1 MNKEKLWTKEFIV
14 VSTINFLA
22 TLIFFLLMVTIASY
36 AKSEFEASTSTA
48 GLVSSIFIIGSLL
61 GRLGAGRFIGQ
72 KGPIKILW
80 IGLTFFT
87 ITSGLYF
94 LANSILV
101 ILANRLAQG
110 IAVGIIGTATG
121 TIVAHILPS
130 ARKGEGIGY
139 FSLSAILA
147 TAIGPFIGILL
158 MKMNNG
164 FTIMFTMN
172 LVLSIICILFFAA
185 VKLKLPPIKLP
196 DKTEEKSSIL
206 SQFIEPKAVPI
217 SFIALIIG
225 FSYSGVMTFLSF
237 YAESINLVSAASY
250 FFLVYAIVI
259 IFSRPF
265 TGKLMDSRGAN
276 IIVYPCIV
284 LFAIGMFLFSQAS
297 AGWML
302 LLAAAFIGFGYGNFN
317 SVAQTI
323 AVKVTEPHRFGLAT
337 ATYFILFDIGLG
349 IGPYILGFIVPETG
363 YRAIFVAMVVV
374 IIICIPL
381 YYLLHGRKDKELTKT
396 AL

>member
-1 MNKEKLWTKEFIV
+1 MNTEKLWTKDFII

-22 TLIFFLLMVTIASY
+22 TLVYFLLLVTIASY
-36 AKSEFEASTSTA
+36 AKSEFEVSTSTA
-48 GLVSSIFIIGSLL
+48 GLVSSMFIIGSLI
-61 GRLGAGRFIGQ
+61 GRLGAGRFIGI
-72 KGPIKILW
+72 KGPTTILW
-80 IGLTFFT
+80 VGLFFFT
-87 ITSGLYF
+87 ITSLFYF
-94 LANSILV
+94 LANSIPLLLV
-101 ILANRLAQG
+101 NRLAQG

-121 TIVAHILPS
+121 TIVAHILPR

-139 FSLSAILA
+139 FSLSAVLA
-147 TAIGPFIGILL
+147 TAVGPFIGILL
-158 MKMNNG
+158 LKMENG

-172 LVLSIICILFFAA
+172 LALSFFCILFLAA
-185 VKLKLPPIKLP
+185 VKLKLAPIKQP
-196 DKTEEKSSIL
+196 EKTEVKSSIL

-217 SFIALIIG
+217 SFVALIIG

-237 YAESINLVSAASY
+237 YAESINLVSAAGY

-259 IFSRPF
+259 IISRPF
-265 TGKLMDSRGAN
+265 TGKLMDTKGAN

-284 LFAIGMFLFSQAS
+284 LFAIGMLLFSQAS

-349 IGPYILGFIVPETG
+349 VGPYILGFIVPNTG
-363 YRAIFVAMVVV
+363 YRTIFVAMVAV
-374 IIICIPL
+374 IVICIPV
-381 YYLLHGRKDKELTKT
+381 YYLLHGRKDRELMKIV
-396 AL
+396 

>member
-1 MNKEKLWTKEFIV
+1 MNKEKLWTKDFII

-22 TLIFFLLMVTIASY
+22 TLVYFLLLVTIASY

-48 GLVSSIFIIGSLL
+48 GLVSSIFIIGSLI
-61 GRLGAGRFIGQ
+61 GRLGAGRFIGI
-72 KGPIKILW
+72 KGPTTILW
-80 IGLTFFT
+80 VGLSFFT
-87 ITSGLYF
+87 ITSLFYF
-94 LANSILV
+94 LANSIPLLLV
-101 ILANRLAQG
+101 NRLAQG
-110 IAVGIIGTATG
+110 VAVGIIGTATG
-121 TIVAHILPS
+121 TIVAHILPR

-139 FSLSAILA
+139 FSLSAVLA

-158 MKMNNG
+158 LKMENG

-172 LVLSIICILFFAA
+172 LVLSILCLLFLAV
-185 VKLKLPPIKLP
+185 VKLKLAPIKQP
-196 DKTEEKSSIL
+196 EKTEVKSSIL

-217 SFIALIIG
+217 SFVALIIG

-259 IFSRPF
+259 IISRPF
-265 TGKLMDSRGAN
+265 TGKLMDTKGAN

-284 LFAIGMFLFSQAS
+284 LFAIGMLLFSQAS

-349 IGPYILGFIVPETG
+349 VGPYILGFIVPNTG
-363 YRAIFVAMVVV
+363 YRTIFVAMVAV
-374 IIICIPL
+374 IVICIPV
-381 YYLLHGRKDKELTKT
+381 YYLLHGRKDKELMKVI
-396 AL
+396 

>member
-1 MNKEKLWTKEFIV
+1 MNKEKLWTKDFII

-22 TLIFFLLMVTIASY
+22 TLVYFLLLVTIASY

-48 GLVSSIFIIGSLL
+48 GLVSSIFIIGSLI
-61 GRLGAGRFIGQ
+61 GRLGAGRFIGI
-72 KGPIKILW
+72 KGPTTILW
-80 IGLTFFT
+80 VGLSFFT
-87 ITSGLYF
+87 ITSLFYF
-94 LANSILV
+94 LANSIPLLLV
-101 ILANRLAQG
+101 NRLAQG
-110 IAVGIIGTATG
+110 VAVGIIGTATG
-121 TIVAHILPS
+121 TIVAHILPR

-139 FSLSAILA
+139 FSLSAVLA

-158 MKMNNG
+158 LKMENG

-172 LVLSIICILFFAA
+172 LVLSILCLLFLAA
-185 VKLKLPPIKLP
+185 VKLKLAPIKQP
-196 DKTEEKSSIL
+196 EKTEVKSSIL

-217 SFIALIIG
+217 SFVALIIG

-259 IFSRPF
+259 IISRPF
-265 TGKLMDSRGAN
+265 TGKLMDTKGAN

-284 LFAIGMFLFSQAS
+284 LFAIGMLLFSQAS

-349 IGPYILGFIVPETG
+349 VGPYILGFIVPNTG
-363 YRAIFVAMVVV
+363 YRTIFVAMVTV
-374 IIICIPL
+374 IVICIPV
-381 YYLLHGRKDKELTKT
+381 YYLLHGRKDKELMKVI
-396 AL
+396 

>member
-1 MNKEKLWTKEFIV
+1 MNKEKLWTKEFII

-22 TLIFFLLMVTIASY
+22 TLVFFLLLVTIASY

-61 GRLGAGRFIGQ
+61 GRLGAGRFIGI
-72 KGPIKILW
+72 KGPTKMLW

-87 ITSGLYF
+87 ITSVFYF
-94 LANSILV
+94 LANSIPLLLV
-101 ILANRLAQG
+101 NRLAQG

-121 TIVAHILPS
+121 TIVAHILPR

-147 TAIGPFIGILL
+147 TAIGPFIGIILL
-158 MKMNNG
+158 KMENG

-172 LVLSIICILFFAA
+172 LILSIICMVFLAA
-185 VKLKLPPIKLP
+185 VKLKLEPIKLP
-196 DKTEEKSSIL
+196 EKTEDKSSIL
-206 SQFIEPKAVPI
+206 SQFIEPKALPI

-265 TGKLMDSRGAN
+265 TGKLMDTKGAN
-276 IIVYPCIV
+276 IIVYPCII
-284 LFAIGMFLFSQAS
+284 LFAIGMLLFSQAS

-302 LLAAAFIGFGYGNFN
+302 LLAATFIGFGYGNFN

-337 ATYFILFDIGLG
+337 ATYFILFDMELG

-363 YRAIFVAMVVV
+363 YRPIFLAMVVV

-381 YYLLHGRKDKELTKT
+381 YYLLHGRKDKELMKT
-396 AL
+396 A

>member
-1 MNKEKLWTKEFIV
+1 MNKEKLWTKEFII

-22 TLIFFLLMVTIASY
+22 TLIFFLLLVTIASY

-61 GRLGAGRFIGQ
+61 GRLGAGRFIGV
-72 KGPIKILW
+72 KGPTKILW

-87 ITSGLYF
+87 ITSVLYF
-94 LANSILV
+94 LANSIPLLLV
-101 ILANRLAQG
+101 NRLAQG

-121 TIVAHILPS
+121 TIVANILPR

-158 MKMNNG
+158 LKMDNG
-164 FTIMFTMN
+164 FSIMFTMN
-172 LVLSIICILFFAA
+172 LILSITCMVFLGA
-185 VKLKLPPIKLP
+185 VKLKLAPIKQP
-196 DKTEEKSSIL
+196 EITEDKNSIL

-217 SFIALIIG
+217 SFVALIIG

-237 YAESINLVSAASY
+237 YAESIHLVSAASY

-259 IFSRPF
+259 ILSRPF
-265 TGKLMDSRGAN
+265 TGKLMDTKGAN

-284 LFAIGMFLFSQAS
+284 LFAIGMLIFSQAS
-297 AGWML
+297 TGWML

-349 IGPYILGFIVPETG
+349 VGPYVLGFIVPNTG
-363 YRAIFVAMVVV
+363 YRGIFVAMVVV
-374 IIICIPL
+374 IVICIPL
-381 YYLLHGRKDKELTKT
+381 YYLLHGRKDKELMKIV
-396 AL
+396 

>member
-1 MNKEKLWTKEFIV
+1 MNKEKLWSKDFII
-14 VSTINFLA
+14 VSIINFLA
-22 TLIFFLLMVTIASY
+22 TLVYFLLLVTIASY

-61 GRLGAGRFIGQ
+61 GRLGAGRFIGV
-72 KGPIKILW
+72 KGPTKILW

-87 ITSGLYF
+87 ITSVLYF
-94 LANSILV
+94 LANNIPLLLV
-101 ILANRLAQG
+101 NRLAQG

-121 TIVAHILPS
+121 TIVAHILPR

-158 MKMNNG
+158 LKMDNG

-172 LVLSIICILFFAA
+172 LILSIICMVFLAA
-185 VKLKLPPIKLP
+185 VKLKLAPIKQP
-196 DKTEEKSSIL
+196 EKTEVKSSIL
-206 SQFIEPKAVPI
+206 TQFIEPKAIPI
-217 SFIALIIG
+217 SFVALIIG

-237 YAESINLVSAASY
+237 YAESVNLVSAASY

-259 IFSRPF
+259 IISRPF
-265 TGKLMDSRGAN
+265 TGKLMDTKGAN

-284 LFAIGMFLFSQAS
+284 LFGIGMLLFSQAS
-297 AGWML
+297 TGWML

-349 IGPYILGFIVPETG
+349 VGPFVLGFIVPETG
-363 YRAIFVAMVVV
+363 YRTIFVAMVVV
-374 IIICIPL
+374 IVICIPL
-381 YYLLHGRKDKELTKT
+381 YYLLHGRKDKELMKT
-396 AL
+396 A

>member
-1 MNKEKLWTKEFIV
+1 MNKEKLWTKEFII

-22 TLIFFLLMVTIASY
+22 TLIFFLLLVTIASY

-61 GRLGAGRFIGQ
+61 GRLGAGRFIGV
-72 KGPIKILW
+72 KGPTKILW

-87 ITSGLYF
+87 ITSVLYF
-94 LANSILV
+94 LANSIPLLLV
-101 ILANRLAQG
+101 NRLAQG

-121 TIVAHILPS
+121 TIVAHILPR

-158 MKMNNG
+158 LKMDNG
-164 FTIMFTMN
+164 FSIMFTMN
-172 LVLSIICILFFAA
+172 LILSITCMVFLGA
-185 VKLKLPPIKLP
+185 VKLKLAPIKQP
-196 DKTEEKSSIL
+196 EITEDKNSIL

-217 SFIALIIG
+217 SFVALIIG

-237 YAESINLVSAASY
+237 YAESIHLVSAASY

-259 IFSRPF
+259 ILSRPF
-265 TGKLMDSRGAN
+265 TGKLMDTKGAN

-284 LFAIGMFLFSQAS
+284 LFAIGMLIFSQAS
-297 AGWML
+297 TGWML

-349 IGPYILGFIVPETG
+349 VGPYVLGFIVPNTG

-374 IIICIPL
+374 IVICIPL
-381 YYLLHGRKDKELTKT
+381 YYLLHGRKDKELMKIV
-396 AL
+396 

>member
-1 MNKEKLWTKEFIV
+1 MNKEKLWTKDFII
-14 VSTINFLA
+14 VSIINFLA
-22 TLIFFLLMVTIASY
+22 TLVYFLLLVTIASF
-36 AKSEFEASTSTA
+36 AKSEFEASTSMA

-61 GRLGAGRFIGQ
+61 GRLGAGRFIGV
-72 KGPIKILW
+72 KGPTKILW

-87 ITSGLYF
+87 ITSVLYF
-94 LANSILV
+94 LANNIPLLLV
-101 ILANRLAQG
+101 NRLAQG
-110 IAVGIIGTATG
+110 IAVGVIGTATG
-121 TIVAHILPS
+121 TIVAHILPR

-158 MKMNNG
+158 LKMDNG

-172 LVLSIICILFFAA
+172 LILSIICMVFLAA
-185 VKLKLPPIKLP
+185 VKLKLAPIKQP
-196 DKTEEKSSIL
+196 ENTEVKSSIL
-206 SQFIEPKAVPI
+206 SQFIEPKAIPI
-217 SFIALIIG
+217 SFVALIIG

-259 IFSRPF
+259 IVSRPF
-265 TGKLMDSRGAN
+265 TGKLMDTKGAN

-284 LFAIGMFLFSQAS
+284 LFAIGMLLFSQAS
-297 AGWML
+297 TGWML

-349 IGPYILGFIVPETG
+349 VGPFVLGFIVPESG
-363 YRAIFVAMVVV
+363 YRTIFVAMVVV
-374 IIICIPL
+374 IVFCIPL
-381 YYLLHGRKDKELTKT
+381 YYLLHGRKDKELMKT
-396 AL
+396 A